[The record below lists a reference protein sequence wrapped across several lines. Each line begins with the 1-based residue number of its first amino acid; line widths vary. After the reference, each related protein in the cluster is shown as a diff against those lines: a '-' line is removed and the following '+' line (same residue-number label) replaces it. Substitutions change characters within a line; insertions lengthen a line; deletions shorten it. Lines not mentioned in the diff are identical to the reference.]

1 MLGLAKKDFW
11 GLEAESWFVVASLPF
26 AKMIPHASAPRPQR
40 SRFANPNVH
49 ASEKGLMTQNKLSS
63 NIKTCMF

>member
-11 GLEAESWFVVASLPF
+11 GLEAESWFLVASLPF
-26 AKMIPHASAPRPQR
+26 AKMIPHASALRPK
-40 SRFANPNVH
+40 SFANPNVH